1 MKTRRKK
8 TRRTKTRRKKTRK
21 TTRGKLLKGVLEHVP
36 AESFEVI
43 ADSIETTMRGKPGVY
58 ALYKKNRLYY
68 VGLAQSLRGR
78 VKDHTKD
85 KHAGKWDSFSV
96 YILGHAK
103 FLKDIETIVTRI
115 TDPPGNSVKGKIPQM
130 KELQNIL
137 TSEARRKERELSK
150 LNKAL
155 QKKKTKKS
163 RKTRKRK

>member
-8 TRRTKTRRKKTRK
+8 TRRTKTRR
-21 TTRGKLLKGVLEHVP
+21 TTRGKLLKGVLEQVP

-58 ALYKKNRLYY
+58 ALYKKDMLYY

-130 KELQNIL
+130 KELQKIL
-137 TSEARRKERELSK
+137 KSEARRKERELSK